1 MSFKIPG
8 LRWYMAILLCL
19 TTALNYL
26 DRQALSV
33 LAKTIQDEL
42 KLTDV
47 DYSHI
52 TAAFLI
58 SYTIMYAVGGRLV
71 DVWGTRKSL
80 TVFISVWSG
89 ANALHGIAK
98 TAMQFSVF
106 RFLLGAAEAGNFPAC
121 VKACSEWF
129 PMKERAMAVGIF
141 NSGTAIGGALAMP
154 IISFIALQ
162 WGWRSAFV
170 ISGVLGFAW
179 VVLWLIVYKL
189 PNVHPWIEKKE
200 LELIESDNNPADV
213 APAKPVSMWEILKSR
228 EAWGCIAARVFT
240 DPISYFFIFWTPKF
254 LQQERGFDLAALG
267 KYGAIPFIALAFG
280 NLAGGAVPGYM
291 MRNFGWTLNR
301 SRKSTMAVASITMP
315 ICLVSIIM
323 APGPGSA
330 ITLISI
336 AMFAH
341 AAWGNVTLP
350 AEVFPKHMIATVS
363 GFAGAMGGLIGAITQ
378 WAIGWTVQNVSFTP
392 VFYVSSVMHITG
404 FIIVCITIRE
414 LGKVRQFTKAS

>member
-1 MSFKIPG
+1 MSLKISG
-8 LRWYMAILLCL
+8 LRWYIAILLCL

-42 KLTDV
+42 KLSDI
-47 DYSHI
+47 DYSNI

-71 DVWGTRKSL
+71 DLWGTRKSL
-80 TVFISVWSG
+80 TVFITGWSI
-89 ANALHGIAK
+89 ANALHGIAR
-98 TAMQFSVF
+98 TTMQFSVF
-106 RFLLGAAEAGNFPAC
+106 RFILGAAEAGNFPAC

-141 NSGTAIGGALAMP
+141 NSGTAIGAALAAP
-154 IISFIALQ
+154 IVSFIAIQ

-170 ISGVLGFAW
+170 ISGALGFAW

-189 PNVHPWIEKKE
+189 PRHHQWIKE
-200 LELIESDNNPADV
+200 AELQHIEADDKPSDAE
-213 APAKPVSMWEILKSR
+213 PAKPVSMKRILSTK
-228 EAWGCIAARVFT
+228 EAWGCIAARAFT

-254 LQQERGFDLAALG
+254 LQQERGFDLADIG
-267 KYGAIPFIALAFG
+267 KYSGIPFVALALG
-280 NLAGGAVPGYM
+280 NLAGGAVPGLL
-291 MRNFGWTLNR
+291 MRRWGWTLNR

-315 ICLVSIIM
+315 ICLISIIM
-323 APGPGSA
+323 APGPFEA
-330 ITLISI
+330 VALISV

-363 GFAGAMGGLIGAITQ
+363 GFAGAMGGLIGAFSQ
-378 WAIGWTVQNVSFTP
+378 RAIGWTVQNVSFTP
-392 VFYVSSVMHITG
+392 VFLVSSVMHITG
-404 FIIVCITIRE
+404 FILVCLTIRE
-414 LGKVRQFTKAS
+414 LGKVREFPDAK